1 MLFIIIAIVAGI
13 SILYFVFKLI
23 VEKGD
28 EKYQAEF
35 AAKLDNALAKYPDFV
50 PDERYEGVC
59 REFLLAFDKKNE
71 NVLYIDTKTWESIV
85 FPFSDIVDVELSRA
99 DGSTTSYRSDG
110 RTIGGALVGGA
121 IGGAAGAVVGGLSG
135 DVNHSSAVRIVVRIL
150 LRNQPISS
158 LVVVC
163 FNGYTSGL
171 GYGKGVSLAEQIN
184 DTITVIL
191 DGMKKDAPQ
200 NASMADEIE
209 KLFNLKERGI
219 LSEEEFQSKKQQ
231 LLSQ

>member
-1 MLFIIIAIVAGI
+1 MWFIIALIAIFCI
-13 SILYFVFKLI
+13 FFFVPKLI
-23 VEKGD
+23 VDKGN

-35 AAKLDNALAKYPDFV
+35 AANLNNALAKYPDFV
-50 PDERYEGVC
+50 PNEKYEGVC
-59 REFLLAFDKKNE
+59 REFLLAFDKTNE
-71 NVLYIDTKTWESIV
+71 KVLYIDTKTWESIV
-85 FPFSDIVDVELSRA
+85 FPFSDIVNVELSRA

-163 FNGYTSGL
+163 FNGTTEGL
-171 GYGKGVSLAEQIN
+171 GYGKGVALAEQIN

-191 DGMKKDAPQ
+191 DGMKKEVPQ
-200 NASMADEIE
+200 NTSTADEIE
-209 KLFNLKERGI
+209 KLFHLKERGI
-219 LSEEEFQSKKQQ
+219 ISEEEFQSRKQQ
-231 LLSQ
+231 LLS